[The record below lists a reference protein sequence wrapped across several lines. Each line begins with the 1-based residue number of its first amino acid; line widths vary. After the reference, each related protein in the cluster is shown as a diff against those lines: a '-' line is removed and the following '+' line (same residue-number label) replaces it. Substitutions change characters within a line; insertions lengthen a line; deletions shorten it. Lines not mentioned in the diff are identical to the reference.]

1 MYEGGLE
8 EMKLDKW
15 DWAWLILDI
24 FMVVFYSYLGIVEQD
39 ASLWDKIVYTIIV
52 GLGGMNLGLTLG
64 KAGKSE

>member
-1 MYEGGLE
+1 MYEGDLE

-64 KAGKSE
+64 KAGKSK

>member
-24 FMVVFYSYLGIVEQD
+24 FMVVFYSYLGIVEQN
-39 ASLWDKIVYTIIV
+39 ASLWDKIVYTIII
-52 GLGGMNLGLTLG
+52 GLGGMNFGFTLG
-64 KAGKSE
+64 KAGKSK

>member
-1 MYEGGLE
+1 MYEGDLE

-15 DWAWLILDI
+15 DWAWLVLDI

-64 KAGKSE
+64 KAGKSK

>member
-39 ASLWDKIVYTIIV
+39 ASLWDKIVYKIFV
-52 GLGGMNLGLTLG
+52 GLGGVNFGVTLG
-64 KAGKSE
+64 KGGKLK